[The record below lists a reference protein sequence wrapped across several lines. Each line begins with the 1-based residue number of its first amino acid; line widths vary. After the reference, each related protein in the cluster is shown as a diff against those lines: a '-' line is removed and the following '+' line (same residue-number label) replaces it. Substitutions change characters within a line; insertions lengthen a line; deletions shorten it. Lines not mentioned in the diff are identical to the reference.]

1 LLKQSYFY
9 FKFYSNEIYK
19 QAAKNPSLYFIV
31 DVLTAE
37 LKKITIL
44 ISEETWDNQ
53 LQEHLLK
60 EILQLDNPPD
70 YSKEELD
77 QSVNNG
83 VRVLQIG
90 LALHFIKINNINFA
104 ETIVSDVLDD
114 LAFFDNQTYLK
125 LMEGLYNRIRFSG
138 PTFWEDTDR
147 GNTNIYYTPDSDKI
161 DDFKK
166 ILSKQMK
173 GRLEKLDRDVQFL
186 RLELD
191 KLNSK
196 KDQTAIEKEK
206 IVDLESKINTRRK
219 TFFKS

>member
-1 LLKQSYFY
+1 
-9 FKFYSNEIYK
+9 
-19 QAAKNPSLYFIV
+19 
-31 DVLTAE
+31 
-37 LKKITIL
+37 
-44 ISEETWDNQ
+44 
-53 LQEHLLK
+53 
-60 EILQLDNPPD
+60 
-70 YSKEELD
+70 
-77 QSVNNG
+77 
-83 VRVLQIG
+83 
-90 LALHFIKINNINFA
+90 
-104 ETIVSDVLDD
+104 
-114 LAFFDNQTYLK
+114 
-125 LMEGLYNRIRFSG
+125 MEGLYNRIRFSG

-196 KDQTAIEKEK
+196 KEQTAIEKEK
-206 IVDLESKINTRRK
+206 IVDLEGKINTRRK

>member
-1 LLKQSYFY
+1 
-9 FKFYSNEIYK
+9 
-19 QAAKNPSLYFIV
+19 
-31 DVLTAE
+31 
-37 LKKITIL
+37 
-44 ISEETWDNQ
+44 
-53 LQEHLLK
+53 
-60 EILQLDNPPD
+60 
-70 YSKEELD
+70 
-77 QSVNNG
+77 
-83 VRVLQIG
+83 
-90 LALHFIKINNINFA
+90 
-104 ETIVSDVLDD
+104 
-114 LAFFDNQTYLK
+114 
-125 LMEGLYNRIRFSG
+125 MEGLYNRIRFSG

>member
-1 LLKQSYFY
+1 MKKNTLLSLITVFLIGCGSDKRENFTTL
-9 FKFYSNEIYK
+9 NEDGD
-19 QAAKNPSLYFIV
+19 IV
-31 DVLTAE
+31 
-37 LKKITIL
+37 
-44 ISEETWDNQ
+44 ISEESTA
-53 LQEHLLK
+53 
-60 EILQLDNPPD
+60 ILEAIQAD
-70 YSKEELD
+70 YDACKSNESEEREC
-77 QSVNNG
+77 N
-83 VRVLQIG
+83 RFTAE
-90 LALHFIKINNINFA
+90 ALC
-104 ETIVSDVLDD
+104 
-114 LAFFDNQTYLK
+114 
-125 LMEGLYNRIRFSG
+125 RF
-138 PTFWEDTDR
+138 
-147 GNTNIYYTPDSDKI
+147 YQI